1 MNEIKRN
8 EKTPSNVAEGQNLRG
23 ERSEQKQSMN
33 ISQSRD
39 SQGLLKTEISKGPL
53 EVAVLHSKPLAYIKP
68 SGYIALTSRGALGNK
83 EGHFSQVRDTI
94 CNRGPDL
101 SKSKNKSAVARKM

>member
-33 ISQSRD
+33 ISQSSD

-68 SGYIALTSRGALGNK
+68 SGYIALTSRGPWETKKVILAK
-83 EGHFSQVRDTI
+83 QETQYVTEVQT
-94 CNRGPDL
+94 
-101 SKSKNKSAVARKM
+101 SAKAKTRQQ